1 MLKTDDFMAMKGA
14 GYYSKATIGAKRV
27 MDNAAPLI
35 LDALEREPPA
45 DDGTTFAMTDMG
57 AADGGTS
64 IDMVGS
70 VLRHVRERCPSRPIT
85 ITYTDLPRNDFG
97 QLFRIVHGQT
107 EIESYVGA
115 IADLY
120 VFASATSFHRQI
132 VPEGTL
138 QLVHSATASHYIT
151 EVPAPIE
158 DHVHMVG
165 AVGATREAF
174 REKGAADWENFLL
187 QRARELAPGG
197 IAALFN
203 FGIDEEGRYLGETG
217 GVSMFGTFN
226 RLWHDMAD
234 DGVITHDEYRETNFP
249 QVYRTV
255 EEFRAPLDD
264 PQSAVR
270 SAGLVAE
277 HVETRVVRCPF
288 AEDFA
293 HHGDAARF
301 AEAYV
306 PTLRSWSEPVFL
318 SGLSQSRP
326 VEERAAIVDEFY
338 GRYQALVASAPEGH
352 AMDYVHCYMICRKT

>member
-35 LDALEREPPA
+35 LDALERQPPA
-45 DDGTTFAMTDMG
+45 DDGTPFAMTDMG

-64 IDMVGS
+64 IDMIGT
-70 VLRHVRERCPSRPIT
+70 VLSDVRRRCPSRPIT

-97 QLFRIVHGQT
+97 QLLRVVHGHT
-107 EIESYVGA
+107 EIKSYVGT
-115 IADLY
+115 IDDLF

-132 VPEGTL
+132 VPAGTL
-138 QLVHSATASHYIT
+138 HLGHSATASHYIT
-151 EVPAPIE
+151 EVPGPID

-165 AVGATREAF
+165 AEGATRQAY
-174 REKGAADWENFLL
+174 RDKGAVDWENFLG

-197 IAALFN
+197 IVALFN
-203 FGIDEEGRYLGETG
+203 FGIDEDGRYLGETG

-226 RLWHDMAD
+226 RLWREMAD
-234 DGVITHDEYRETNFP
+234 DGTITAQEYRNTNFP

-264 PQSAVR
+264 PQSPVR
-270 SAGLVAE
+270 RAGLVAE
-277 HVETRVVRCPF
+277 RVETRVVRCPF

-293 HHGDAARF
+293 THGDAAAF
-301 AEAYV
+301 AKAYI

-318 SGLSQSRP
+318 AGLSTERP
-326 VEERAAIVDEFY
+326 VEERGAIIDDFY
-338 GRYQALVASAPEGH
+338 GRYEALVAREPDGH
-352 AMDYVHCYMICRKT
+352 GMDYVHCYMILRKT